1 VLRGSYLDFEVV
13 PSTELVCEQLSEFI
27 AVEVMV
33 CSLPAHIGPQWSL
46 VYCMVRVL
54 DPLH

>member
-1 VLRGSYLDFEVV
+1 MLRGSYLDFEVV